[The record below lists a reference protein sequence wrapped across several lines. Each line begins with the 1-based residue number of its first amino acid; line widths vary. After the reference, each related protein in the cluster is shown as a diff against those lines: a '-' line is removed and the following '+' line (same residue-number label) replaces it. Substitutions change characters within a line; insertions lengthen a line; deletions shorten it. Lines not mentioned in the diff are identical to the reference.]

1 MMGEAAGKSWL
12 DGALIDA
19 HSRDDNEALIALYEQ
34 AGLASEKTGDE
45 MGACFYFTH
54 AYVFAL
60 EQGAPQAEQLKTRLV
75 NYGRDR

>member
-1 MMGEAAGKSWL
+1 MGEATEKTWL

-34 AGLASEKTGDE
+34 AGFAREKCGDE
-45 MGACFYFTH
+45 RGACFYFTH

-60 EQGAPQAEQLKTRLV
+60 EQGAPQADQIKARLV

>member
-1 MMGEAAGKSWL
+1 MMGEVLQKSWL

-34 AGLASEKTGDE
+34 AGLASEKLGDE
-45 MGACFYFTH
+45 AGACFYFTH

-60 EQGAPQAEQLKTRLV
+60 EQGAPQAEQIKARLV
-75 NYGRDR
+75 GYGRDR

>member
-1 MMGEAAGKSWL
+1 MAEAVDKSWL

-19 HSRDDNEALIALYEQ
+19 HSRDDNDALIGLYEQ

-45 MGACFYFTH
+45 EGACFYFTH

-60 EQGAPQAEQLKTRLV
+60 EQGAPQAKQIKERLV
-75 NYGRDR
+75 SYGRDR